1 MALNSS
7 AVLFGRDFRVYKAA
21 WNSTV
26 TIPPDTIAYGTA
38 WGTPSG
44 QTGAWSEV
52 GYTEGGLTVSAE
64 VQRNEIRVDQSLDPI
79 ARPASG
85 RNITMSTQLAEFT
98 PANILASTGQGV
110 LTTVAPTTGVR
121 GHDDI
126 DISSTITD
134 TYLAVG
140 FDILHSDLEAFRFI
154 LWKGLPSGA
163 FTGTISAQDKAI
175 IDFAMQGFPDT
186 STTPPRILKARD
198 VSPAA

>member
-1 MALNSS
+1 MALDSTK
-7 AVLFGRDFRVYKAA
+7 VLYGRDFRVYKAA

-26 TIPPDTIAYGTA
+26 TIPPDTISYGTA

-52 GYTEGGLTVSAE
+52 GFTEGGLTVSAE
-64 VQRNEIRVDQSLDPI
+64 VTRNEIRVDQSLEPI

-85 RNITMSTQLAEFT
+85 RDITMSTQMAEFT
-98 PANILASTGQGV
+98 PANILAATGQGV

-126 DISSTITD
+126 DISSTISD
-134 TYLAVG
+134 IFLALG
-140 FDILHSDLEAFRFI
+140 FDILHSDGEAFRFI

-163 FTGTISAQDKAI
+163 FTGTISPEDKAV
-175 IDFAMQGFPDT
+175 IDLAMQGFPDT
-186 STTPPRILKARD
+186 STTPPRILKVRD